1 MGTKGPYPP
10 LPGYKNKIWR
20 KKKETQCKSNWESDW
35 GVHLQFIPT
44 EKAPPS
50 IYQPMCVR
58 THMWWHNIL
67 ESGLFERINSKI
79 CYIVLCSFKYNKQI
93 SLSGTKASPIPMTS
107 ILRIC
112 ALQLYMTTAHVLAEY
127 LPYQGSTRTKLL
139 PPQQMPSN
147 KLHPPSPSSYFHN
160 QLFTITIT
168 IRSLSGTPSLVPSS
182 STSNI
187 ESSLYYLLMY

>member
-35 GVHLQFIPT
+35 GVHLHFLPT
-44 EKAPPS
+44 EKAQPS
-50 IYQPMCVR
+50 IYQHMCVR
-58 THMWWHNIL
+58 THMCQHIIL
-67 ESGLFERINSKI
+67 EGELCERINSKVLD
-79 CYIVLCSFKYNKQI
+79 IVLCVFKYNKQI

-127 LPYQGSTRTKLL
+127 LPYQSSTRTAHLS
-139 PPQQMPSN
+139 PQQIPSN
-147 KLHPPSPSSYFHN
+147 KLNPPLLTPSSPLRN
-160 QLFTITIT
+160 QFLNKHH
-168 IRSLSGTPSLVPSS
+168 RLP
-182 STSNI
+182 
-187 ESSLYYLLMY
+187 